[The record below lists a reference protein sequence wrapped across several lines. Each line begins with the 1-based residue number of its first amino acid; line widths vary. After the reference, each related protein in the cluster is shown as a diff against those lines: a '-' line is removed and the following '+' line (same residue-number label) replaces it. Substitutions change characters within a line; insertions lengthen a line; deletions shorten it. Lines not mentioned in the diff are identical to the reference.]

1 MAENT
6 FFELKGADE
15 FREAIRR
22 NPAKIL
28 ELVGR
33 FITRGLAEYKRVL
46 IRNPWRVGMSGG
58 GAPVQTGNLRDTH
71 ITEVSPFAGRI
82 YPTAPYAESVHKRRP
97 WLDYAK
103 DTAQPNIE
111 KLEGELLQDI
121 VADLAK

>member
-1 MAENT
+1 MAEET

-15 FREAIRR
+15 FKEAIRR
-22 NPAKIL
+22 NPRKIL
-28 ELVGR
+28 DLVGR
-33 FITRGLAEYKRVL
+33 FITRGLAEYKKII

-71 ITEVSPFAGRI
+71 ITEVSPFQGSIR
-82 YPTAPYAESVHKRRP
+82 PSAPYKEAVHKKRP

-103 DTAQPNIE
+103 ETASPNVE
-111 KLEGELLQDI
+111 KLEQELLQDI